1 MGFGIRI
8 KLFISFTL
16 VIVLPLILTGL
27 LLYYSATQL
36 QNDPRIRELEKVK
49 LGRHEI
55 VDIIEDNYSMISE
68 SDKLYKII
76 KPLLEKYQLNIEIK
90 DVDGYTL
97 LDSKDFD
104 DTSNDNSRDKKADAN
119 EKTIK
124 NKTLLNVFHNNK
136 VILKVI
142 FYQYKSN
149 KSIEEKAK
157 FYNMLTYG
165 LGVTCLIILVII
177 FTWYMSGTIL
187 KPLKELNKATQNI
200 SKGNLE
206 YQIQYKNND
215 EIGKFCIAFDTMRE
229 KLKESLEKQVEYE
242 KSRRELIAS
251 ISHDLRTPITSI
263 KGYVDG
269 LDEGIASDKDM
280 FQRYISVIKD
290 KTQKLDHLIDDLF
303 QYSKMESGQLDMNIQ
318 CINSMEFFEEVFG
331 NLEIEF
337 KDSSIDI
344 VIQKPIPMA
353 EMNIDYY
360 RINQIIDNLIQN
372 AKRYVFDKASIV
384 VGANLENDKIE
395 VFVKDNGQGISEK
408 DLPHVFEKFYRGEKS
423 RSREYGGSGLGL
435 AICKYIIEAHNGRIW
450 VDSEVGK
457 GTVFYF
463 SLPIDIRSNNEEN
476 LYHEENGEC
485 QE

>member
-1 MGFGIRI
+1 MRFGIRI
-8 KLFISFTL
+8 KLFISFTI

-27 LLYYSATQL
+27 LLYYSTTQL

-76 KPLLEKYQLNIEIK
+76 RPLLEKYQLNVEIQ

-97 LDSKDFD
+97 LDSKNFKD
-104 DTSNDNSRDKKADAN
+104 SSKGNSKDKKADTN

-124 NKTLLNVFHNNK
+124 NKTVLNVFHNNK

-149 KSIEEKAK
+149 ESIEEKAK
-157 FYNMLTYG
+157 FYNLLTYG
-165 LGVTCLIILVII
+165 LGGICLIVLVII

-187 KPLKELNKATQNI
+187 KPLKELNKATENI

-269 LDEGIASDKDM
+269 LDEGIASDKEM

-303 QYSKMESGQLDMNIQ
+303 QYSKMESGQLDMNIR

-337 KDSSIDI
+337 KDSPIDV
-344 VIQKPIPMA
+344 VIQRPIPMV

-372 AKRYVFDKASIV
+372 AKRYVDEKGRIV
-384 VGANLENDKIE
+384 VGVNLKDNKLE
-395 VFVKDNGQGISEK
+395 VFVKDNGQGISKK
-408 DLPHVFEKFYRGEKS
+408 DLPYIFEKFYRGEKS

-435 AICKYIIEAHNGRIW
+435 SICKYIIEAHNGSIW
-450 VDSEVGK
+450 ANSGEGE
-457 GTVFYF
+457 GTIFYF
-463 SLPIDIRSNNEEN
+463 SLPIDIDNNKEKLYQGEN
-476 LYHEENGEC
+476 AEC

>member
-1 MGFGIRI
+1 MRFGIRV
-8 KLFISFTL
+8 KLFISFTI

-27 LLYYSATQL
+27 LLYYFTTQL
-36 QNDPRIRELEKVK
+36 QNDPRIRELEKIK

-68 SDKLYKII
+68 SEKLYKII
-76 KPLLEKYQLNIEIK
+76 KPLLEKYHLNIEIQ

-97 LDSKDFD
+97 LDSEDFD
-104 DTSNDNSRDKKADAN
+104 DASDENSKN
-119 EKTIK
+119 EKVDGNNIKIK

-142 FYQYKSN
+142 FYQYKSD

-157 FYNMLTYG
+157 LYKMLTYG
-165 LGVTCLIILVII
+165 LGGICLIVLVII

-187 KPLKELNKATQNI
+187 KPLKELSRATENI

-206 YQIQYKNND
+206 YEIRYKNND

-229 KLKESLEKQVEYE
+229 KLKKSLEKQVEYE

-303 QYSKMESGQLDMNIQ
+303 QYSKMESGQLAMNIQ
-318 CINSMEFFEEVFG
+318 CVNSMEFFEEIFG

-337 KDSSIDI
+337 KDSPIDF
-344 VIQKPIPMA
+344 VVQRPIPKV
-353 EMNIDYY
+353 EINIDYY
-360 RINQIIDNLIQN
+360 RINQVIDNLMQN
-372 AKRYVFDKASIV
+372 ARRYVCDEGKIV
-384 VGANLENDKIE
+384 VGADIKDDKIE
-395 VFVKDNGQGISEK
+395 VFVKDNGQGISAK
-408 DLPHVFEKFYRGEKS
+408 DLPYVFEKFYRGEKS

-435 AICKYIIEAHNGRIW
+435 SICKYIVEAHNGTIW
-450 VDSEVGK
+450 IEANEGN
-457 GTVFYF
+457 GTIFYF
-463 SLPIDIRSNNEEN
+463 SLPINNK
-476 LYHEENGEC
+476 
-485 QE
+485 

>member
-1 MGFGIRI
+1 MRFGIRV
-8 KLFISFTL
+8 KLFISFTI

-27 LLYYSATQL
+27 LLYYFTTQL
-36 QNDPRIRELEKVK
+36 QNDPRIRELEKIK

-68 SDKLYKII
+68 SEKLYKII
-76 KPLLEKYQLNIEIK
+76 KPLLEKYHLNIEIQ

-97 LDSKDFD
+97 LDSEDFD
-104 DTSNDNSRDKKADAN
+104 DASDENSKN
-119 EKTIK
+119 EKVDGNNIKIK

-142 FYQYKSN
+142 FYQYKSD

-157 FYNMLTYG
+157 LYKMLTYG
-165 LGVTCLIILVII
+165 LGGICLIVLVII

-187 KPLKELNKATQNI
+187 KPLKELSRATENI

-206 YQIQYKNND
+206 YEIRYKNND

-229 KLKESLEKQVEYE
+229 KLKKSLEKQVEYE

-303 QYSKMESGQLDMNIQ
+303 QYSKMESGQLAMNIQ
-318 CINSMEFFEEVFG
+318 CVNSMEFFEEIFG

-337 KDSSIDI
+337 KDSPIDF
-344 VIQKPIPMA
+344 VVQRPIPKV
-353 EMNIDYY
+353 EINIDYY
-360 RINQIIDNLIQN
+360 RINQVIDNLMQN
-372 AKRYVFDKASIV
+372 AKRYVCDEGKIV
-384 VGANLENDKIE
+384 VGADIKDDKIE
-395 VFVKDNGQGISEK
+395 VFVKDNGQGISAK
-408 DLPHVFEKFYRGEKS
+408 DLPYVFEKFYRGEKS

-435 AICKYIIEAHNGRIW
+435 SICKYIVEAHNGTIW
-450 VDSEVGK
+450 IEANEGN
-457 GTVFYF
+457 GTIFYF
-463 SLPIDIRSNNEEN
+463 SLPIDNK
-476 LYHEENGEC
+476 
-485 QE
+485 